1 MKKIISILLLA
12 AFAMSMTGITAS
24 AGRPDM
30 AGPAETACA
39 AETTWPAETAW
50 ATETT
55 WPAEPGNTPGKVNTG
70 AVTGLIRDYRLEE
83 GFEVVSVGGLGLGL
97 IRMMAKA
104 AAETEEDKAA
114 IEIMDHLKK
123 IIVVDYDEV
132 EASRKASFERKINAI
147 LDKAEKIMEVKDE
160 DDVVN
165 IYGTGS
171 GDGDT
176 IDDIIIY
183 TPGEC
188 ALICLFGSISS
199 QKIADLIVKANE

>member
-30 AGPAETACA
+30 TGPAGPE
-39 AETTWPAETAW
+39 
-50 ATETT
+50 
-55 WPAEPGNTPGKVNTG
+55 NTPGKVNTG
-70 AVTGLIRDYRLEE
+70 AVTELISDYRLEE
-83 GFEVVSVGGLGLGL
+83 GFEVMSVGGLGLGL
-97 IRMMAKA
+97 IRMMAKVSV
-104 AAETEEDKAA
+104 ETEEDKAA

-171 GDGDT
+171 GDGDR
-176 IDDIIIY
+176 INDIIIY

-199 QKIADLIVKANE
+199 QKIADLIVMANE